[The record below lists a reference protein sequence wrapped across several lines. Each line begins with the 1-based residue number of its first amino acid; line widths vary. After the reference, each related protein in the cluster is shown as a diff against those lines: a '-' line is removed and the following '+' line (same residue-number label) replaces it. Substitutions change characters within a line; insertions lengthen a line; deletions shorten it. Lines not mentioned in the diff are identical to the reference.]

1 MIKRS
6 GNFPG
11 KTHPIIQNARHFA
24 RENTQL
30 RAPKRRQSRSELKRP
45 DKTYAITP
53 EPEKSTITGAQ
64 REIAKT
70 DSGSHSLT
78 NTWENQTKKGRG
90 TYSLSLFHSYNRT
103 LARRYIPKVSNRFL
117 QRLIVV
123 RALFIIFLQAIQHR
137 LNLSLEDRIVGV
149 GHHLLQLLYHHRF
162 PRISS
167 RISR

>member
-1 MIKRS
+1 MTKRS

-103 LARRYIPKVSNRFL
+103 WHADIYQRYQIDSYNDSSSSAPFSSSSCKRSN
-117 QRLIVV
+117 I
-123 RALFIIFLQAIQHR
+123 
-137 LNLSLEDRIVGV
+137 D
-149 GHHLLQLLYHHRF
+149 
-162 PRISS
+162 
-167 RISR
+167 